1 MKLKTSHPVTQGRPG
16 FVLIAVLV
24 VITLL
29 ALAAYQYSEL
39 MTSEYNAVETA
50 SRATQARALANSGVH
65 YAAAVLADKN
75 SFEGV
80 LNGNPYNNAGAFQD
94 QLVAPSDTPRFQGR
108 FSVVTPLGVDE

>member
-1 MKLKTSHPVTQGRPG
+1 MRLEPSPSVAKIGPSRPG

-65 YAAAVLADKN
+65 YAAALLSDPNSLA
-75 SFEGV
+75 G
-80 LNGNPYNNAGAFQD
+80 
-94 QLVAPSDTPRFQGR
+94 TGR
-108 FSVVTPLGVDE
+108 L

>member
-1 MKLKTSHPVTQGRPG
+1 MKLKTSHRVTARRRQG

-39 MTSEYNAVETA
+39 MTSEYKAVEAA

-65 YAAAVLADKN
+65 YAAALLSDPN
-75 SFEGV
+75 SFTGT
-80 LNGNPYNNAGAFQD
+80 LNSNPYNNQSVFQS
-94 QLVAPSDTPRFQGR
+94 QLVAPNDSPHLQG
-108 FSVVTPLGVDE
+108 